1 MFARTQRLLLRPGWK
16 EDAPALAAT
25 IDDLTVVGKLARA
38 PWPYRIEDAESHLA
52 ADHGRLPNFL
62 IFARTHGAP
71 RLVGGIGLEQR
82 DIGVAL
88 GYWIARSYW
97 GLGFATEAGRAVV
110 ELADKGLRLPRLVA
124 SHFVDNPAAAR
135 VLRKLGFTPTG
146 ACSMAPC
153 RARNSVETCIDYL
166 RTAGAIGRERPMA
179 GVGYDREDAMAA

>member
-16 EDAPALAAT
+16 EDAPALAAA
-25 IDDLTVVGKLARA
+25 IGDLAVVSKLVHA
-38 PWPYRIEDAESHLA
+38 PWPYRIEDAEAYLQ
-52 ADHGRLPNFL
+52 ADHGCLPNFL

-82 DIGVAL
+82 DVGAAL

-135 VLRKLGFTPTG
+135 VLRKLGFMPSE

-153 RARNSVETCIDYL
+153 RARDSAKTCVDYL
-166 RTAGAIGRERPMA
+166 RTAGAVGRERPTA
-179 GVGYDREDAMAA
+179 GVGYDREEAMAA